1 VWINRQ
7 GKEETISAP
16 PRSYAAARISPDG
29 TRVALEIRDQ
39 ESNIWIWDLARQTL
53 TRLTDGHSVDTSP
66 VWTPDSARII
76 FRSARDGIGNLYWQ
90 AANNTGAVERLTM
103 GLNSQF
109 STSISPDRTRLVFTE
124 TGPNATDDIVMMT
137 MDGKR
142 ATEPL
147 IHTKYRETNAE
158 ISPNGRWIA
167 YASNESGTMQVYVRP
182 FPNVDGGHW
191 PVSTGP
197 VGSRPLWARNGR
209 ELFYVDDAA
218 NRLMVVP
225 VQSDGETFGL
235 GTPVKVF
242 DYPLAVNTY
251 SPRSFDISPDGQR
264 FLVIKDATNDQSS
277 TATTASMV
285 VVVNWLEE
293 LKQRVPVH

>member
-1 VWINRQ
+1 
-7 GKEETISAP
+7 
-16 PRSYAAARISPDG
+16 
-29 TRVALEIRDQ
+29 
-39 ESNIWIWDLARQTL
+39 
-53 TRLTDGHSVDTSP
+53 
-66 VWTPDSARII
+66 
-76 FRSARDGIGNLYWQ
+76 
-90 AANNTGAVERLTM
+90 
-103 GLNSQF
+103 
-109 STSISPDRTRLVFTE
+109 
-124 TGPNATDDIVMMT
+124 MMT
-137 MDGKR
+137 MDDKR

-182 FPNVDGGHW
+182 FPIVDGGHW

-197 VGSRPLWARNGR
+197 VGSRPLWARSGR

-264 FLVIKDATNDQSS
+264 FLVIKDASNGQSS
-277 TATTASMV
+277 TATSASMV